1 LRRAAGLLAFSFV
14 FACAARVDSGASEPT
29 GSSLAASAEGAAR
42 ALARYYQTENDGAAD
57 AYIERATA
65 RREPVARSE
74 ACRLPSG
81 ALSLRP
87 TVLANP
93 PLEPAA
99 IEQRRALL
107 ADLGAYASALDA
119 LATDRAAVPA
129 AALET
134 LRGRTA
140 ELVRAANAHGS
151 SGDLFIEDA
160 ATTLAGG
167 VARLGNAHGTAATI
181 RALESTG
188 PTVGVLATVLAGDFT
203 RQRKATIDATAL
215 AYGQWQARVR
225 ARPDA
230 ANGAKAADPP
240 FCSEPAIFDGS
251 DEREAGHAGAGV
263 AGPASARGARLFRR
277 MDAVRRVDLSP
288 VLQAMTTFDAAEL
301 RSLREPGNAPAVAD
315 ALAARERLSKEL
327 YEFTRVTAAAIAP
340 APAAAS
346 EVRRKFE
353 GHMDSGSA

>member
-1 LRRAAGLLAFSFV
+1 MRRAAGLLAFSFV

-119 LATDRAAVPA
+119 LATDRAASPA
-129 AALET
+129 GAIGT
-134 LRGRTA
+134 LRRRTA
-140 ELVRAANAHGS
+140 DLVRAANQHTPG
-151 SGDLFIEDA
+151 GDLFIEDA
-160 ATTLAGG
+160 TATLAGD
-167 VARLGNAHGTAATI
+167 VARLDNARDSAATI
-181 RALESTG
+181 RALETTG
-188 PTVGVLATVLAGDFT
+188 PAVGTLTAVLADDFI
-203 RQRKATIDATAL
+203 RQRKAAIGATTL

-225 ARPDA
+225 AARGA
-230 ANGAKAADPP
+230 ASDDRATHPP
-240 FCSEPAIFDGS
+240 FCSEPAIFDGG
-251 DEREAGHAGAGV
+251 DEREPPAASGAT
-263 AGPASARGARLFRR
+263 PASARGARLFKR

-288 VLQAMTTFDAAEL
+288 VLEALTAFDADAL
-301 RSLREPGNAPAVAD
+301 RSLRGPANPSIAED
-315 ALAARERLSKEL
+315 AFAARERLTTEL
-327 YEFTRVTAAAIAP
+327 HEFVRIAAEAP
-340 APAAAS
+340 
-346 EVRRKFE
+346 
-353 GHMDSGSA
+353 